1 MRRERRVI
9 VIGLDSA
16 DSLLIERWV
25 AEGKLP
31 TFSMLFQQGMYG
43 NLESSADV
51 FSGSAWPAITSGCNP
66 GECGVYTRYQL
77 TSGTYEVRRI
87 GAADNRILPFWSSF
101 KGPMVV
107 IDVPKVPLSSR
118 IDGAQVV
125 EWGAYDHYAQF
136 SAAPAHLSTSILKDF
151 GEHPFFERDFE
162 VALHRR
168 RDVSALKAVLI
179 DGIDKKVSLNLHLMK
194 TYQPRFFFSVFGEC
208 HAAGH
213 AFWRFQDPRHP
224 RYEPAAPME
233 TGLCEVYEALDNALG
248 KFIAA
253 LPPDCIFVALSS
265 QGFCLDSLADE
276 DFLCEFL
283 IRMGMSV
290 PLSKNTRY
298 AAYVPAMIFDMARS
312 KAFALPTDLQ
322 GYIRIN
328 LRGREPNGVVH
339 ESDYESVC
347 RELETELRALRHRD
361 TGASVVKSVVRVR
374 DVLSKSPAA
383 DFPDLSVVW
392 NTDQVVLDV
401 ESPTC
406 GRIRRA
412 PDLSAG
418 GGNHRGAGF
427 MLIYGSDFYRGRFN
441 GNVCDVAPSLG
452 RWLGEEVRPEW
463 DGRAFEFVEPSGI

>member
-1 MRRERRVI
+1 
-9 VIGLDSA
+9 
-16 DSLLIERWV
+16 LLIERWI
-25 AEGKLP
+25 ADGKLP
-31 TFSMLFQQGMYG
+31 TLSMLFQHGMYG

-66 GECGVYTRYQL
+66 GKCGVYTRYQL
-77 TSGTYEVRRI
+77 TSGTYAVRRI

-151 GEHPFFERDFE
+151 GEHPFLDRDFE
-162 VALHRR
+162 MALHRR
-168 RDVSALKAVLI
+168 RDVSALKGVLI
-179 DGIDKKVSLNLHLMK
+179 NGIERKLSLNLHLMK

-233 TGLCEVYEALDNALG
+233 TGLCEVYEALDHALG
-248 KFIAA
+248 KFLAT
-253 LPPDCIFVALSS
+253 LPPDCLFVALSS

-276 DFLCEFL
+276 DFLCEVL

-298 AAYVPAMIFDMARS
+298 AAYVPAMVLDMARS

-328 LRGREPNGVVH
+328 LRGREPNGVVR
-339 ESDYESVC
+339 ESDYASVC
-347 RELETELRALRHRD
+347 RELETELLALRHRD
-361 TGASVVKSVVRVR
+361 TGASVVKNIVHVR

-392 NTDQVVLDV
+392 NTDQLVLDV

-406 GRIRRA
+406 GRIRRV

-418 GGNHRGAGF
+418 CGNHRGAGF
-427 MLIYGSDFYRGRFN
+427 MLIYGSDFCRGRFN
-441 GNVCDVAPSLG
+441 GNVCDVAPSLS
-452 RWLGEEVRPEW
+452 RWLGEEIRPEW